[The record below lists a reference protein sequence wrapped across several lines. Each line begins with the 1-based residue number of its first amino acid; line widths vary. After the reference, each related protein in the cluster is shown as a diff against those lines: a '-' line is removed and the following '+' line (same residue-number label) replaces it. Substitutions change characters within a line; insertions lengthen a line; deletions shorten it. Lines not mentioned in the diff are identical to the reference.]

1 MKKLLFIFLAI
12 AVTACSKSSN
22 VNTTSSDMTWSGK
35 ITDSQGIRQYDCNV
49 VQSSNTVAVTTDYL
63 ISFSV
68 VKSLTITSYG
78 FVKVMENAD
87 YTATITGAESSDYL
101 QLGISLKSKGTQL
114 DGGASGKLARIR

>member
-63 ISFSV
+63 NSFSV